1 MLAEQVTR
9 KYGRALFLAAQSRK
23 QTDIIRTDAEGLVQL
38 ISHDRMLL
46 DFLNAP
52 QVPDDKKEALVK
64 SVFTSRVSPLMM
76 SFLNV
81 LIEKHRIAYL
91 TEILGE
97 TIRLIK
103 EEAGIV
109 TAKVITASP
118 MSAADQ
124 QSLIAKLSTIT
135 KKTIAV
141 ETRVDPGI
149 LGGVIVIL
157 GDTIIDGSIQH
168 HLRQLR
174 EQLDR
179 VKVA

>member
-1 MLAEQVTR
+1 MLAEQVKR

-23 QTDIIRTDAEGLVQL
+23 QTEVIRTDAEGLINL
-38 ISHDRMLL
+38 ISHDRMFL

-52 QVPDDKKEALVK
+52 QVADDKKEQLVK
-64 SVFTSRVSPLMM
+64 TVFESRVSPLMM

-81 LIEKHRIAYL
+81 LIEKHRVAYL
-91 TEILGE
+91 PEILGE
-97 TIRLIK
+97 VIRLIK
-103 EEAGIV
+103 EAAGIV

-124 QSLIAKLSTIT
+124 QALIAKLSSIT
-135 KKTIAV
+135 NKTIAV

-174 EQLDR
+174 DQLER